1 MRESGQAMRALI
13 RLTISG
19 ILLTAIG
26 GFAQTS
32 APDVNTIANRMQTA
46 TADRNHDLAYT
57 VTREYMLTP
66 QNSAQ
71 GSKVVAEVNT
81 VASGKKDYTI
91 KQGGG
96 QAESIVRKVLD
107 HETDSAASR
116 ASGEITAANYEFQLL
131 GSEQIDGHSCYV
143 LKLTPRKE
151 SKDVLRGRAW
161 VDSESYLIRQI
172 SGSLAKPPS
181 WWVKDVQLTLHYR
194 DMEGVW
200 LQDSGRAIAQ
210 VRIVGTH
217 TLSSR
222 ALDVRTGSELASKAK
237 VAPHKATRRMDPSM
251 MGTGVFRHN

>member
-1 MRESGQAMRALI
+1 MRALI

-19 ILLTAIG
+19 ILLTATG

-32 APDVNTIANRMQTA
+32 APDVNTIVNHMQTA
-46 TADRNHDLAYT
+46 TAGRNHDLAYS
-57 VTREYMLTP
+57 VTREYTLTP

-96 QAESIVRKVLD
+96 QAESVVRKVLD

-116 ASGEITAANYEFQLL
+116 AGGEITPANYEFQLL
-131 GSEQIDGHSCYV
+131 RTESLDGHLCYV
-143 LKLTPRKE
+143 LKLTPRKDT
-151 SKDVLRGRAW
+151 KDVLRGQVW
-161 VDSESYLIRQI
+161 VDGETYLIRQI

-222 ALDVRTGSELASKAK
+222 ALDVRTGGELASKAK
-237 VAPHKATRRMDPSM
+237 IAAPRKTARHVDPSM

>member
-1 MRESGQAMRALI
+1 MRALI

-131 GSEQIDGHSCYV
+131 GSEQIDGHSC
-143 LKLTPRKE
+143 
-151 SKDVLRGRAW
+151 
-161 VDSESYLIRQI
+161 
-172 SGSLAKPPS
+172 
-181 WWVKDVQLTLHYR
+181 
-194 DMEGVW
+194 
-200 LQDSGRAIAQ
+200 
-210 VRIVGTH
+210 
-217 TLSSR
+217 
-222 ALDVRTGSELASKAK
+222 
-237 VAPHKATRRMDPSM
+237 
-251 MGTGVFRHN
+251 

>member
-1 MRESGQAMRALI
+1 MRALI
-13 RLTISG
+13 RWAISG
-19 ILLTAIG
+19 TLLTAIG

-32 APDVNTIANRMQTA
+32 APDVGTIVNRMQTA
-46 TADRNHDLAYT
+46 TAGRNHDLAYS
-57 VTREYMLTP
+57 VTREYTLTP
-66 QNSAQ
+66 QNASQ

-116 ASGEITAANYEFQLL
+116 AGGEITAANYDFQFLRTDAL
-131 GSEQIDGHSCYV
+131 DGHPCYV
-143 LKLTPRKE
+143 LQLTPHKD
-151 SKDVLRGRAW
+151 SKDVLRGQVWIDA
-161 VDSESYLIRQI
+161 ETYLIRQI
-172 SGSLAKPPS
+172 AGSLAKPPS

-237 VAPHKATRRMDPSM
+237 AAAPLKAKRHADPAM
-251 MGTGVFRHN
+251 LGTGVFRHN

>member
-1 MRESGQAMRALI
+1 MRAFI

-19 ILLTAIG
+19 FLLTAIS
-26 GFAQTS
+26 GFAQPS
-32 APDVNTIANRMQTA
+32 EPDVNTIVNRMQSA
-46 TADRNHDLAYT
+46 TADRNHDLAYS
-57 VTREYMLTP
+57 VTREYTLTP

-71 GSKVVAEVNT
+71 GSKVVAQVNT

-91 KQGGG
+91 KQGSG
-96 QAESIVRKVLD
+96 QAESIVRRVLD

-116 ASGEITAANYEFQLL
+116 ASGEITAANYDFELL
-131 GSEQIDGHSCYV
+131 GSGQIDGHPCYV
-143 LKLTPRKE
+143 LKLTPHKE
-151 SKDVLRGRAW
+151 SKDVLRGQAW

-222 ALDVRTGSELASKAK
+222 ALDVRTGSALANKAK
-237 VAPHKATRRMDPSM
+237 VAAPGKGARRIDPAM